1 MSLLSKSEKILE
13 VQEPSVSLADPNR
26 GFVSLWGWEPWDPGV
41 SPLRAFPD
49 VVLPPL
55 GSAKDHGTVPTCGA
69 AVSVPCS
76 MGGHWQKLSPFAPA
90 PLGHL
95 L

>member
-1 MSLLSKSEKILE
+1 MSLLSKPEKTLE
-13 VQEPSVSLADPNR
+13 VQEPCVSLADPNHR
-26 GFVSLWGWEPWDPGV
+26 LVSLWGWEPWDPGV

-55 GSAKDHGTVPTCGA
+55 GSAKDHDTVPARGA

-76 MGGHWQKLSPFAPA
+76 MGGYWQKLSPFASA